1 MFKDRWTT
9 RTPSGAPRHSSR
21 TKRTLNTRT
30 GTSLRRTT
38 RPRRRLAPIK
48 RFRKSTRTTDENTL
62 IVKPSHAP
70 FYTVTINLKSLFI
83 GIVKL
88 TGEVAQRLQLE
99 IAVMEADQPA
109 LEIAVPRRPHGW
121 SRTQAPGMQ

>member
-1 MFKDRWTT
+1 
-9 RTPSGAPRHSSR
+9 
-21 TKRTLNTRT
+21 
-30 GTSLRRTT
+30 
-38 RPRRRLAPIK
+38 
-48 RFRKSTRTTDENTL
+48 L

-109 LEIAVPRRPHGW
+109 LEIAVPRRPDGW